1 MQIAYNISYSQG
13 EHYAIVDI
21 KEKFMSRTYK
31 DKPWKVTH
39 PESRWDF
46 GTERIAYE
54 ASRRVYELDPET
66 NNYCFRDTD
75 EACIKYCH
83 VSIAG
88 VKTKKKKR
96 ADTEWRWMSTPGW
109 FIKEFMNRPQRA
121 RGRAWEKKATKSALE
136 DLDLLDTP
144 SVGRKPHVYYW

>member
-1 MQIAYNISYSQG
+1 
-13 EHYAIVDI
+13 
-21 KEKFMSRTYK
+21 MSRTYK
-31 DKPWKVTH
+31 DKPWKFSH

-46 GTERIAYE
+46 GTEQLSYLSERRIYE
-54 ASRRVYELDPET
+54 YDLEKGSWGYTGET
-66 NNYCFRDTD
+66 EPCVRFFHKQ
-75 EACIKYCH
+75 IP
-83 VSIAG
+83 G

-96 ADTEWRWMSTPGW
+96 VDCEWHWMTTPGW

-121 RGRAWEKKATKSALE
+121 KGRMWEKKITKVALE